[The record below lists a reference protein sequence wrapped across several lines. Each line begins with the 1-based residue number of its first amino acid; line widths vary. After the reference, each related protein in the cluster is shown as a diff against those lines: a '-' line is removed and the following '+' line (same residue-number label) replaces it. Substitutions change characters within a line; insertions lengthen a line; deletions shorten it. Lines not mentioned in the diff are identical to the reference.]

1 MDFQLIFILYFYRH
15 SVRVYYIGS
24 NHFLQLLWNQLLY
37 SFLYGFTT
45 NLSYLIFQMNPRN
58 SHDSDKFILA
68 NIIHIVLTSKLMN
81 DSSPLK
87 KRKNKKK
94 FINRVQTVS
103 INFRWILDVM
113 EGTQCV
119 QLLIGTN
126 KVIKEVM
133 LDVFGSRLQCLASK
147 VLNFNCIP

>member
-1 MDFQLIFILYFYRH
+1 MWRSNGALELRVDFQLIFILYFYRH

-58 SHDSDKFILA
+58 SHDSDKFILE

-87 KRKNKKK
+87 KRKTKKK
-94 FINRVQTVS
+94 FINRVQNS
-103 INFRWILDVM
+103 INSLDFRCHGRNTVCPIVDRY
-113 EGTQCV
+113 
-119 QLLIGTN
+119 
-126 KVIKEVM
+126 K
-133 LDVFGSRLQCLASK
+133 
-147 VLNFNCIP
+147 

>member
-1 MDFQLIFILYFYRH
+1 MWRSNGALELRVDFQLIFILYFYRH

-87 KRKNKKK
+87 KRKTKKK
-94 FINRVQTVS
+94 FINRVQNS
-103 INFRWILDVM
+103 INSLDFRCHGRNTVCPIVDRY
-113 EGTQCV
+113 
-119 QLLIGTN
+119 
-126 KVIKEVM
+126 K
-133 LDVFGSRLQCLASK
+133 
-147 VLNFNCIP
+147 

>member
-1 MDFQLIFILYFYRH
+1 MWRSNGALELRDGFSVFFFIFYFYRH

-58 SHDSDKFILA
+58 SHDSDKFILE

-87 KRKNKKK
+87 KRKTKKK
-94 FINRVQTVS
+94 FINRVQNS
-103 INFRWILDVM
+103 INSLDFRCHGRNTVCPIVDRY
-113 EGTQCV
+113 
-119 QLLIGTN
+119 
-126 KVIKEVM
+126 K
-133 LDVFGSRLQCLASK
+133 
-147 VLNFNCIP
+147 

>member
-1 MDFQLIFILYFYRH
+1 MWRSNGALELRVDFQLIFILYFYRH

-24 NHFLQLLWNQLLY
+24 NHFLQLSWNQLLY

-58 SHDSDKFILA
+58 SHDSDKFILE

-87 KRKNKKK
+87 KRKTKKK
-94 FINRVQTVS
+94 FINRVQNS
-103 INFRWILDVM
+103 INSLDFRCHGRNTVCPIVDRY
-113 EGTQCV
+113 
-119 QLLIGTN
+119 
-126 KVIKEVM
+126 K
-133 LDVFGSRLQCLASK
+133 
-147 VLNFNCIP
+147 

>member
-1 MDFQLIFILYFYRH
+1 M
-15 SVRVYYIGS
+15 
-24 NHFLQLLWNQLLY
+24 LY

-58 SHDSDKFILA
+58 SHDSDKFILE

-126 KVIKEVM
+126 KVIKEVV